1 MLQVIRF
8 LRGYLTIKVWGFSPE
23 RFMNLCS
30 NHNIFLWNV
39 INHGEFYS
47 MNISLKAFYK
57 LRPIT
62 RKTGTR
68 VVITNRYGLA
78 FLSVK
83 MWKRKIFLLGLLSS
97 LMFWM
102 WMSGFIWAVEIE
114 GNHFVT
120 TDVFLDFLKE
130 KGVESGIKKK
140 TVNIEELEKEIRTKF
155 NIVTWTSAKIDGTK
169 LVIQLKENH
178 LTTVQKKEYDSETGM
193 DLVAS
198 KDGIVISIVTRSG
211 IPRVKA
217 GDVVKKGDIL
227 VDGGIPILGDDAMVK
242 HYNFCVADADILLQC
257 IYTMKEE
264 QQEKYQR
271 KQYTGKQQNRF
282 FLMVHTAKVHLP
294 YFPKKFEAYDLLEEK
309 TQLKLFEN
317 YYLPVYIGQNQV
329 KEYVLEDKFYSKEEV
344 KILFEEKIM
353 KFIETLEE
361 KGVQIIEKNV
371 TINKTAGIW
380 KMNVDF
386 LVIEK
391 TGILQNTLLQQV
403 EETEQSDLTEQVQE

>member
-68 VVITNRYGLA
+68 VVITNRYGLP

-211 IPRVKA
+211 IPGVKA

-329 KEYVLEDKFYSKEEV
+329 KEYVLEDKIYSKEEV

>member
-227 VDGGIPILGDDAMVK
+227 VDGGIPILGDDDMVK

-329 KEYVLEDKFYSKEEV
+329 KEYVLEDKIYSKEEV